1 MQTCIYTITINV
13 MMLICIITNAYRKE
27 CVAHGLDVKMRVH
40 ILLRILYTDLYIC
53 MGLYLFISAV
63 LSFNHNSS
71 GFYLCLNLLYV
82 LKENKHDH

>member
-40 ILLRILYTDLYIC
+40 ILLRILYTDLYVC
-53 MGLYLFISAV
+53 MGLYLFISAL

-71 GFYLCLNLLYV
+71 VFHLCLGLLYV
-82 LKENKHDH
+82 FEESNHEH